1 MADVTPDDV
10 VLVTSRANDPV
21 TINLIH
27 VGQRD
32 PADPRGRKA
41 PILKNGAA
49 RLVAPEVRATAVVN
63 LKGAPGDDVSL
74 WRFGFIQ
81 LKFITDE
88 WAHYR
93 GVTETDGSMFLA
105 LDRPP
110 ARPQQL
116 CRDSNGTIG
125 RFERFPFLGSPVFFG
140 AETVLSPLAPI
151 GRRANGFLPL
161 NTKIPAGGAMLIT
174 ILFGDSPERFHEL
187 TKDNPQFTPPRNNIL
202 YSLYSGSAYATMFAV
217 QKGPGTPIVVMK
229 SFQWNVRWRAHFRTD
244 AAGFLQQ
251 VPGRGDV
258 LDVNISHV
266 VTGPPNDPRF
276 QNSILD
282 TNLPN
287 CVAVIQEAFAD
298 RRAMHTSKKWE
309 DWDVTH

>member
-10 VLVTSRANDPV
+10 ALVTSRSKDPV

-27 VGQRD
+27 VGRRD
-32 PADPRGRKA
+32 PSDPRGRRA

-49 RLVAPEVRATAVVN
+49 RLVAPEVRASAVVT
-63 LKGAPGDDVSL
+63 LKGTPGDDVGL

-125 RFERFPFLGSPVFFG
+125 RFERFPFLGSPVFYG
-140 AETVLSPLAPI
+140 AETVLSPSTLI
-151 GRRANGFLPL
+151 GTRANGFLPL
-161 NTKIPAGGAMLIT
+161 NTKIPASGSMLIT

-187 TKDNPQFTPPRNNIL
+187 TKDNPEFTPARNNIL
-202 YSLYSGSAYATMFAV
+202 YSLYSGGAYATMFAV
-217 QKGPGTPIVVMK
+217 QKGPGNPIVVMK

-244 AAGFLQQ
+244 AAGMLQQ

-258 LDVNISHV
+258 QDVNISHV

-287 CVAVIQEAFAD
+287 CVDVIQQAFAD
-298 RRAMHTSKKWE
+298 PRAMHTSKKWE

>member
-1 MADVTPDDV
+1 MADVTPADV
-10 VLVTSRANDPV
+10 ALVTARSADPV

-27 VGQRD
+27 VGRRD
-32 PADPRGRKA
+32 PADPRGARA
-41 PILKNGAA
+41 PILRNGAA
-49 RLVAPEVRATAVVN
+49 RLLAPEVSATAVVT

-93 GVTETDGSMFLA
+93 GVTEADGSMFFA
-105 LDRPP
+105 ADRPP

-125 RFERFPFLGSPVFFG
+125 RFERFPFLGPPIFYG
-140 AETVLSPLAPI
+140 AETALSPVTLI
-151 GRRANGFLPL
+151 GTRANGFLPL
-161 NTKIPAGGAMLIT
+161 NTRIPASGSMLIT
-174 ILFGDSPERFHEL
+174 ILWSDSPERFHEL
-187 TKDNPQFTPPRNNIL
+187 TKDNPAFTPARNNIL
-202 YSLYSGSAYATMFAV
+202 YSLYSGGAYATMFAV
-217 QKGPGTPIVVMK
+217 QKGPGNPIVVMK

-244 AAGFLQQ
+244 AAGMLQQ

-258 LDVNISHV
+258 QDVNISHV
-266 VTGPPNDPRF
+266 VNGPPNDPRF

-282 TNLPN
+282 TSLPN
-287 CVAVIQEAFAD
+287 CVDLIHQAFAD
-298 RRAMHTSKKWE
+298 PRAMRTSKKWE